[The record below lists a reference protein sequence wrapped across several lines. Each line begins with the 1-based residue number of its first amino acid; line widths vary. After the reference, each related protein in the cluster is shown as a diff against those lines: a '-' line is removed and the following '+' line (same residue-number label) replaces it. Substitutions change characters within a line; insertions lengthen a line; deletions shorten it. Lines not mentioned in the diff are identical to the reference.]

1 MKTKG
6 SKRRPLECPN
16 CGEHMHV
23 QKTYE
28 KKLRYYKCKDCGLK
42 VMTIEHSD
50 GERIIRTYREHG
62 WRNQYLANL
71 KEE

>member
-6 SKRRPLECPN
+6 SKRRPFECPN
-16 CGEHMHV
+16 CGEHMYV